1 MSYRLTIK
9 PKKQSISSIKSKSKK
24 KIALKWKK
32 DSTVT
37 GYQIQYSTSKKYTK
51 KATKTITIKKK
62 STTSKTISKLKSKK
76 KYYVRIRAYK
86 QSKGK
91 KFTALGL
98 KQKLLR
104 LNDDFNIN
112 IALKRLL

>member
-51 KATKTITIKKK
+51 KATKTITINKK

-86 QSKGK
+86 QSQGK
-91 KFTALGL
+91 KIYGAYT
-98 KQKLLR
+98 KTKT
-104 LNDDFNIN
+104 I
-112 IALKRLL
+112 KVK